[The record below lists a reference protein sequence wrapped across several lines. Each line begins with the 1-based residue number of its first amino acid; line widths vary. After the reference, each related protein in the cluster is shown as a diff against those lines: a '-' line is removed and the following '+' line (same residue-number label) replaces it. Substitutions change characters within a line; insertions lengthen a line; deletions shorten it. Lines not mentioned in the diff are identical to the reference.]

1 MKKTIPAL
9 LSLSLLLVVAPA
21 AQPDDLD
28 SLAGDFWEWRA
39 RTQPLSGDDVNR
51 IVRPAGW
58 TPDWSPAAIAQQRQ
72 ALAGFSARWKKMD
85 PAGWPAARR
94 VDYRL
99 MGSALARVHW
109 ELDVLRNWQRDPI
122 FYVSQTLGAVFE
134 ELLAP
139 PPFDETRSANLIK
152 RLKSIPATIE
162 AAKANLTDARRPF
175 AQPVIALLEDVRPRL
190 ETVAR
195 ELKPLLA
202 PASATQLDGAVEQA
216 ATALESYRAWLAERL
231 PEMPEET
238 AVGRDAYVFF
248 LKEVALLPFTPE
260 EVAQMGRQEWE
271 RAVAFEGYE
280 KQRNRNLPALPLFS
294 NLDAQLERE
303 KQDEL
308 AIRRFLE
315 EKGILTVPAWVRHY
329 RTAPMPA
336 YLAPLAG
343 LGVTAWHTT
352 PTRLDEDGIS
362 YRPPP
367 SHTLSYFY
375 LATAHDPRPLLVH
388 EGVPGHYF
396 HLVLSWRNPDPIR
409 RFYYDSGPIEGLAFY
424 AEEMLLQ
431 AGLFDD
437 SPRTREIIYNFMR
450 LRALRVEADVKLAT
464 GEFSIAQAADYL
476 EKTVPM
482 DAATAREEAASFAAT
497 PGQAISYQIGKLQI
511 WRFLAAA
518 RRAEVEDF
526 DLRAFHDRLWQ
537 NANVPLTLQEWE
549 YFQRPADEEESEAEP
564 H

>member
-1 MKKTIPAL
+1 MRKTIPGL
-9 LSLSLLLVVAPA
+9 LLLALLLVVAPA
-21 AQPDDLD
+21 ARADDLD
-28 SLAGDFWEWRA
+28 NLAGDFWEWRA
-39 RTQPLSGDDVNR
+39 RTQPLSGDDVDR
-51 IVRPAGW
+51 IVRPDGW
-58 TPDWSPAAIAQQRQ
+58 TPDWSPEVIAQERQ
-72 ALAGFSARWKKMD
+72 ALADFSARWKKMD
-85 PAGWPAARR
+85 PSGWPAARQ

-99 MGSALARVHW
+99 VGSALARVHW
-109 ELDVLRNWQRDPI
+109 ELNVLRNWQRNPR

-139 PPFDETRSANLIK
+139 PPFDKTRSANMIK
-152 RLKSIPATIE
+152 RLESIPAIIA

-175 AQPVIALLEDVRPRL
+175 AQPVITFLEDVRPRL

-202 PASATQLDGAVEQA
+202 PDSAAQLDGAVDEA
-216 ATALESYRAWLAERL
+216 ATALEGYRAWLAERL

-238 AVGRDAYVFF
+238 SVGRDAYVFF
-248 LKEVALLPFTPE
+248 LKDVALLPFTPE
-260 EVAQMGRQEWE
+260 EIVRMGREEWE
-271 RAVAFEGYE
+271 RAVAFEAYE
-280 KQRNRNLPALPLFS
+280 KQRNRKLPALALFP
-294 NLDAQLERE
+294 NLEAQLERE
-303 KQDEL
+303 KQEEL
-308 AIRRFLE
+308 AVRRFLE

-329 RTAPMPA
+329 RTAPMPT

-352 PTRLDEDGIS
+352 PTQLNEDGVS

-367 SHTLSYFY
+367 SPTLSYFY
-375 LATAHDPRPLLVH
+375 LATAHDPCPLLVH

-396 HLVLSWRNPDPIR
+396 HLVLSWKHPDPIR
-409 RFYYDSGPIEGLAFY
+409 RHYYDSGPIEGLAFY

-450 LRALRVEADVKLAT
+450 LRALRVEVDVKLAT
-464 GEFSIAQAADYL
+464 GEFSVAQAADYL

-482 DAATAREEAASFAAT
+482 DARTARGEAAFFAAT

-537 NANVPLTLQEWE
+537 NANVPLALQEWE
-549 YFQRPADEEESEAEP
+549 YFQRSGGKEGSEAEP